1 MKKAIKNN
9 LILKGKKRNHTKEQK
24 LKKIIEIY
32 LITRIILIIFMLLG
46 EFILSNKAIQ
56 YHHVFELFD
65 NEHYLNI
72 ANKGYTYMYELAFF
86 PLTPLLIRYLG
97 KIGFIILNQ
106 ICVILSAFLLYLISD
121 KILNKENK
129 YFASILF
136 LVSPI
141 SIFTC
146 MFYSEAIFIF
156 LTLSS
161 YYLYKTKKNYLVL
174 GITLGL
180 SIATRSIGSML
191 FFAIFIF
198 MLKDFLQKKEKS
210 KNILITYILAT
221 IISCIYPI
229 YLYIKTNNPLY
240 FVTVQ
245 FEYWNRVKT
254 NIFTI
259 LIEIFKP
266 IISSKIIFYYIDYI
280 ILLGTFIYIIINIIK
295 HKKEKKYYELY
306 LYLILSLISICST
319 RRANA
324 DALTSFYRYIYACF
338 PIYLIGKKSY
348 IIFLLTVF
356 LSAFITIIFSTGVY
370 FY

>member
-1 MKKAIKNN
+1 MN
-9 LILKGKKRNHTKEQK
+9 
-24 LKKIIEIY
+24 KKIITLTKNKTGNKSINESIKKITKIY
-32 LITRIILIIFMLLG
+32 LITRIVLLIFILIA
-46 EFILSNKAIQ
+46 EFILPSSTIYKYQ
-56 YHHVFELFD
+56 YIFDLFD

-72 ANKGYTYMYELAFF
+72 ANNGYTYMYELAFF

-106 ICVILSAFLLYLISD
+106 VCTILSAYLLYLISD
-121 KILNKENK
+121 KILKKENK

-146 MFYSEAIFIF
+146 MFYSEALFIF
-156 LTLSS
+156 LTLVS
-161 YYLYKTKKNYLVL
+161 YYIYKTKKNYLPL
-174 GITLGL
+174 GITIGL
-180 SIATRSIGSML
+180 SVATRSIGSML
-191 FFAIFIF
+191 FFTIFIF
-198 MLKDFLQKKEKS
+198 MFKDFLQKKETL
-210 KNILITYILAT
+210 KNILITYIPAT

-259 LIEIFKP
+259 LIETAQIIFKQ
-266 IISSKIIFYYIDYI
+266 KQLLYYLDYFI
-280 ILLGTFIYIIINIIK
+280 VVILLIYIIIAIIRNRK
-295 HKKEKKYYELY
+295 AKDYYELY
-306 LYLILSLISICST
+306 LYIILSLISICST

-324 DALTSFYRYIYACF
+324 DALTSFYRYIYTCF
-338 PIYLIGKKSY
+338 PIYLFSKENYLVY
-348 IIFLLTVF
+348 IMTILLTT
-356 LSAFITIIFSTGVY
+356 FITIFYLLGIY
-370 FY
+370 FF